1 MAAAEPI
8 PLAEIAE
15 HDGLPLA
22 YLEHL
27 VARLRKAGL
36 VDSRRGSRGGYMLAR
51 SAHRDHDGRG
61 RRGAG
66 GLDRADRV
74 HLRGAD
80 GSIVCSRESDPA
92 HVCPTKLLWT
102 RVRFSIVRTL
112 RETTLAD
119 PARVGARARRGTLDP
134 DTRPPAASFPRRRPR
149 GAGTPTPDDRSLKPN
164 MADLEIRDL
173 HVRTEDREIL
183 RGVDL
188 DITRGEIHALMG
200 PNGSGKST
208 LANTLL
214 GHPAYEITEGTITFK
229 GEDITEAEPHERAK
243 AGLFLAFQYPVS
255 IPGVS
260 VANFLRMAINAKRE
274 EPIQVKEFRTQLQH
288 AIELLDVDRSF
299 TSRHLN
305 DGFSG
310 GEKKRAEILQM
321 AMLAPDVAILDETDS
336 GLDIDALR
344 TVAEGVQRLHDEQGL
359 GALIITHYQ
368 RILHYVKPEF
378 VHILMD
384 GRIVLEGGVE
394 LVERLER
401 EGYDQIRQ
409 EVGAGEP
416 EGSRPVTA
424 VSESPTPGRPG
435 ANGAAPTRHD
445 GGRRRGHRDPGRSA
459 RPAATARRASTTRSR
474 APARAT
480 AARWSSCARRRC
492 DAYET
497 SSCPSGGARGS
508 GRRACRPSTSM
519 RCETQGAAG
528 PTKSIPESCPSGVA
542 HAPRPAAR
550 RRIVQSAGTV
560 VTSSSTR
567 RWPSAA

>member
-1 MAAAEPI
+1 
-8 PLAEIAE
+8 
-15 HDGLPLA
+15 
-22 YLEHL
+22 
-27 VARLRKAGL
+27 
-36 VDSRRGSRGGYMLAR
+36 
-51 SAHRDHDGRG
+51 
-61 RRGAG
+61 
-66 GLDRADRV
+66 
-74 HLRGAD
+74 
-80 GSIVCSRESDPA
+80 
-92 HVCPTKLLWT
+92 
-102 RVRFSIVRTL
+102 
-112 RETTLAD
+112 
-119 PARVGARARRGTLDP
+119 
-134 DTRPPAASFPRRRPR
+134 
-149 GAGTPTPDDRSLKPN
+149 

-173 HVRTEDREIL
+173 HVRTEEREIL

-188 DITRGEIHALMG
+188 DISRGEIHALMG

-214 GHPAYEITEGTITFK
+214 GHPTYEITQGSIAFK
-229 GEDITEAEPHERAK
+229 GQDITEAEPHERAK

-274 EPIQVKEFRTQLQH
+274 DGEDPIQVKEFREQLQH
-288 AIELLDVDRSF
+288 AIDLLDVDRAF

-368 RILHYVKPEF
+368 RILHYVKPQF

-409 EVGAGEP
+409 EFGGEG
-416 EGSRPVTA
+416 EL
-424 VSESPTPGRPG
+424 
-435 ANGAAPTRHD
+435 AA
-445 GGRRRGHRDPGRSA
+445 
-459 RPAATARRASTTRSR
+459 
-474 APARAT
+474 
-480 AARWSSCARRRC
+480 
-492 DAYET
+492 
-497 SSCPSGGARGS
+497 
-508 GRRACRPSTSM
+508 
-519 RCETQGAAG
+519 
-528 PTKSIPESCPSGVA
+528 
-542 HAPRPAAR
+542 
-550 RRIVQSAGTV
+550 
-560 VTSSSTR
+560 
-567 RWPSAA
+567 